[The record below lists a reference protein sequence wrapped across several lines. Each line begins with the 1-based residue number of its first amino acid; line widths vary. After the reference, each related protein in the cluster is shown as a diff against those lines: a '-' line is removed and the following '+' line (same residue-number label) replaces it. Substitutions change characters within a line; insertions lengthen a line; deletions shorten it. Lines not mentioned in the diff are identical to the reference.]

1 MPVSQQ
7 VTPSLHNN
15 LDRLYRP
22 LVNVSN
28 VLKDVLHVPI
38 PTLAQETVKKDILK
52 SLMLKQVPLFVSPA
66 LTQLKLLKHSL
77 IVLR

>member
-15 LDRLYRP
+15 LDRL

-38 PTLAQETVKKDILK
+38 LTLAQENVKKDILK
-52 SLMLKQVPLFVSPA
+52 SLMLKQVPLFVSPV